1 MSFCMK
7 NKMAN
12 NIVQYVIV
20 RGDLKWPTGA
30 LIGQGCHASVA
41 AIYKYLNEPETTEYL
56 ANLDR
61 MTKLVLKA
69 ESEEQILKTSELLT
83 VNQIKHYLWREQPE
97 NYVTSLATAPY
108 DRNILRP
115 LLQDY
120 KLFR

>member
-1 MSFCMK
+1 MVS
-7 NKMAN
+7 NQ
-12 NIVQYVIV
+12 IVQF
-20 RGDLKWPTGA
+20 DLFWSFSFDFYFHSQFI
-30 LIGQGCHASVA
+30 LGQGCHASVA
-41 AIYKYLNEPETTEYL
+41 AIYKYLNEPETAEYL

-69 ESEEQILKTSELLT
+69 ESEEQILKTSELLA
-83 VNQIKHYLWREQPE
+83 VNEIKHYLWREQPE